1 MGLITMRRVIIA
13 TTAILISAFVSY
25 CSIPV
30 AHAHNSGSAVASS
43 ANACPFCSA
52 IALTFSEQMNS
63 SDIVVVAKLIEIPP
77 PPTGPDA
84 DFPKA
89 TFEIL
94 KTLKGTK
101 FVGEGLKFKTQLV
114 GTYPLEQKFLV
125 MGVDPPNVAWTT
137 PMKASDRVF
146 NYLELVQKL
155 PEGGPDRL
163 VFFQDYFE
171 DKESVL
177 AFDAYD
183 EFARAPYEDLIAM
196 KDQMQHDK
204 IIGWIKDTDTS
215 VNRKRLYFTMLGV
228 CGTKDDVQLLED
240 LITSGSRKKRA
251 GLDALIACYL
261 MLKGESGVDLIEK
274 TFLVDKEVD
283 YVDTLAAVSALRF
296 HGTESDVIS
305 KKRIVKAIRQLLD
318 RPKMADMIIP
328 DLARWEDWSVMER
341 LVEMFKNADPE
352 SNWLRVPV
360 ITYLRACPKP
370 EAKKYIDELQKI
382 DPEAVKRADFF
393 LGFDE
398 GGDDWDDEES
408 TDSDDSKT
416 EKKSDEKAKD
426 DKKVDD
432 KKVDDKKVDD
442 KKVDNS
448 LPPQPD
454 DTELTDLSTNLC
466 DDQVTVV
473 ETSEEPGG
481 DLVVQE
487 LPLSLEDQGTF
498 ATASDA
504 EVSATSHSSLESTE
518 TSFPSPPEPAL
529 VEPSSKTVFVSSPVD
544 PIIAQPTTAPVAQP
558 VSPPAPIAVVEPEYN
573 LTWLI
578 IFVPMASAAAIF
590 LLLWSV
596 VNGWFERLIF

>member
-1 MGLITMRRVIIA
+1 
-13 TTAILISAFVSY
+13 
-25 CSIPV
+25 
-30 AHAHNSGSAVASS
+30 
-43 ANACPFCSA
+43 
-52 IALTFSEQMNS
+52 
-63 SDIVVVAKLIEIPP
+63 
-77 PPTGPDA
+77 
-84 DFPKA
+84 
-89 TFEIL
+89 
-94 KTLKGTK
+94 
-101 FVGEGLKFKTQLV
+101 
-114 GTYPLEQKFLV
+114 
-125 MGVDPPNVAWTT
+125 
-137 PMKASDRVF
+137 MKASDRVF

-155 PEGGPDRL
+155 PEGGPERL
-163 VFFQDYFE
+163 TFFQDYFE

-261 MLKGESGVDLIEK
+261 MLKGEAGVDLIEK
-274 TFLVDKEVD
+274 TFLVDQEVD

-398 GGDDWDDEES
+398 GGDDWGDEES

-416 EKKSDEKAKD
+416 EKKVDDKAKD
-426 DKKVDD
+426 DKKGDVKKGDD
-432 KKVDDKKVDD
+432 KKGDDGPESPSD
-442 KKVDNS
+442 
-448 LPPQPD
+448 
-454 DTELTDLSTNLC
+454 EAGLTDLSSTPC
-466 DDQVTVV
+466 DDQVTLS
-473 ETSEEPGG
+473 EAIEEPA
-481 DLVVQE
+481 DVLVVQKVPVNIE
-487 LPLSLEDQGTF
+487 GQGTF

-504 EVSATSHSSLESTE
+504 EASDANPSSLESTE
-518 TSFPSPPEPAL
+518 TSFPAPPEPAMI
-529 VEPSSKTVFVSSPVD
+529 EPSSKTVFVSSPAD
-544 PIIAQPTTAPVAQP
+544 PIIAKPVAAPIAQP
-558 VSPPAPIAVVEPEYN
+558 VSPPAPIAVAEPEYN

-578 IFVPMASAAAIF
+578 IFVPMAFAAAIF

>member
-1 MGLITMRRVIIA
+1 
-13 TTAILISAFVSY
+13 
-25 CSIPV
+25 
-30 AHAHNSGSAVASS
+30 
-43 ANACPFCSA
+43 
-52 IALTFSEQMNS
+52 MNS

-77 PPTGPDA
+77 PPAGPDA

-89 TFEIL
+89 EFEIL
-94 KTLKGTK
+94 KTLKGQK
-101 FVGEGLKFKTQLV
+101 FVGEGLKFRTQLV
-114 GTYPLEQKFLV
+114 GSYPLGQKFLV

-146 NYLELVQKL
+146 EYLELVQKL
-155 PEGGPDRL
+155 PESGPDRL

-183 EFARAPYEDLIAM
+183 EFARAPYEDLIAI
-196 KDQMQHDK
+196 KDHMQHDK
-204 IIGWIKDTDTS
+204 IVGWIKDTDTS

-228 CGTKDDVQLLED
+228 CGTQDDVALLEE
-240 LITSGSRKKRA
+240 LIRSGSRKKRA

-261 MLKGESGVDLIEK
+261 MLKGESGVDLIET
-274 TFLVDKEVD
+274 TFLVDQEVD

-305 KKRIVKAIRQLLD
+305 KQRIVKAIRQLLD

-370 EAKKYIDELQKI
+370 EAKKYIEELQKI
-382 DPEAVKRADFF
+382 DPEAVQRADFF

-398 GGDDWDDEES
+398 GDDWGDE
-408 TDSDDSKT
+408 DSEDAQKGKKPDGDEKT
-416 EKKSDEKAKD
+416 EGKKTDEKKTDGKKID
-426 DKKVDD
+426 DKKTDGGLESNSSVDSGD
-432 KKVDDKKVDD
+432 LESISDADTDSTTRFVT
-442 KKVDNS
+442 
-448 LPPQPD
+448 
-454 DTELTDLSTNLC
+454 TELTTDNFVVKKIPLETASPDSDEPVFVANVSNSEDPIVESETAESGP
-466 DDQVTVV
+466 TESGPTESGPV
-473 ETSEEPGG
+473 ETALIEPNPK
-481 DLVVQE
+481 Q
-487 LPLSLEDQGTF
+487 
-498 ATASDA
+498 
-504 EVSATSHSSLESTE
+504 
-518 TSFPSPPEPAL
+518 
-529 VEPSSKTVFVSSPVD
+529 TVFVSSTAESVVAA
-544 PIIAQPTTAPVAQP
+544 PIPAQVAPSISLPATVASA
-558 VSPPAPIAVVEPEYN
+558 SPPGYG

-578 IFVPMASAAAIF
+578 IFVPMVVSAIIF